1 MLISYSHRFIF
12 IHIYKVA
19 GSSVRWALREHAH
32 QPDRVLANRLL
43 RKVGMDIA
51 LPFRKCEEFPAHMKA
66 RDIREELPP
75 KVYDKFYK
83 FAFVRNPWDWQV
95 SLYHFMLENT
105 SHLQHELAKSM
116 SGFDEYMEW
125 RVTED
130 KHLQKDF
137 VTDENGI
144 QIVDFVGRYE
154 RLSDDFQ
161 HVCRALGI
169 SASLPHVNRS
179 SHGDY
184 RSHYDY
190 RTIKMVEEHFK
201 EDIEFFGYTFDPQ
214 GLDHARL

>member
-12 IHIYKVA
+12 VHIYKVA
-19 GSSVRWALREHAH
+19 GSSVRRALGEYAH
-32 QPDRVLANRLL
+32 DPNRLLANRLL
-43 RKVGMDIA
+43 RRLGMRIT
-51 LPFRKCEEFPAHMKA
+51 LPFHRCKEFPVHMQA

-75 KVYDKFYK
+75 KVYDRFYK

-95 SLYHFMLENT
+95 SLYYFMLQNT
-105 SHLQHELAKSM
+105 WHFQHKLVGSV

-154 RLSDDFQ
+154 RLSKDFL
-161 HVCRALGI
+161 HVCRALNI
-169 SASLPHVNRS
+169 RASLPHVNKS

-184 RSHYDY
+184 RSYYND
-190 RTIKMVEEHFK
+190 RTKRMVEEHFG
-201 EDIEFFGYTFDPQ
+201 EDIEFFGYTFDE
-214 GLDHARL
+214 